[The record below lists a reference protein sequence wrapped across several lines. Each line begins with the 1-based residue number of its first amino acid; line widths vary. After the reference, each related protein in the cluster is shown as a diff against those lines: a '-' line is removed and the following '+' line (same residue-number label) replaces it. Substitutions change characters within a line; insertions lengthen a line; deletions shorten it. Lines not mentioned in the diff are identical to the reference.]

1 MSESN
6 QQCQAMTKS
15 GNQCK
20 NRARPGS
27 NYCHVHRQAAA
38 TEAPDLTAF
47 ASQVNQIADELRK
60 ETPAY
65 EPPPYSPQAM
75 LALLRQGVGRAASAV
90 HVPLLQELRQ
100 NLEGTTPQDLV
111 DPDTWKGLWYIMNYT
126 AQAQSRQALEKF
138 EERLAALPGG
148 QVLLDL
154 KSGLEGA
161 SPRDLFD
168 INTWRGALVIL
179 DATVRAQ
186 VSELARKV
194 TGDTKD

>member
-1 MSESN
+1 MSESI
-6 QQCQAMTKS
+6 QQCQATTKS
-15 GNQCK
+15 GDRCK

-27 NYCHVHRQAAA
+27 SYCHVHRQVAA

-154 KSGLEGA
+154 KSGLEGT